1 MRWLPEV
8 EKRLM
13 LNNKIQYGVQ
23 SEALLATEK
32 NEVLKFDQVSI
43 NYGDDIKAL
52 YQISLSVVEGESAVI
67 CGANGSGKT
76 TLLKAAAGLLLPT
89 EGKVFLANEALTKK
103 TRHQAF
109 KKIGFLFQE
118 PEDQLFCPT
127 VREDVEYGPINQ
139 GLSPETIKQRVD
151 YAFQIMGLEALANRP
166 IHHLSG
172 GQKKRVALAGILA
185 MQPSVLVLDE
195 PTNGLDAKTSH
206 ELIKTLKHLN
216 QDHGFTLIVVTH
228 DMNSISQFAKRM
240 IILKAG
246 TIFKDGPIREVLTNI
261 EALKEANIEPP
272 IITQYF
278 YLKNKLSQAEN
289 KTLPLC
295 IEEAISMDSL

>member
-1 MRWLPEV
+1 MQWLPEV
-8 EKRLM
+8 GKISM
-13 LNNKIQYGVQ
+13 VNNK
-23 SEALLATEK
+23 TDK

-43 NYGDDIKAL
+43 NYGTHIKAL
-52 YQISLSVVEGESAVI
+52 HNISLNVIEGESIVI

-89 EGKVFLANEALTKK
+89 EGRVFLANEELTKK
-103 TRHQAF
+103 NRHKAF
-109 KKIGFLFQE
+109 QKLGFLFQDS
-118 PEDQLFCPT
+118 EDQLFCPT

-139 GLSPETIKQRVD
+139 GLHPKIIKQRVE
-151 YAFQIMGLEALANRP
+151 YAFHLMGLEDLADRP

-195 PTNGLDAKTSH
+195 PTNGLDAQTSH

-216 QDHGFTLIVVTH
+216 EEHGFTLIVVTH
-228 DMNSISQFAKRM
+228 DMNSLSQFAKRM

-246 TIFKDGPIREVLTNI
+246 TIFKEGPIREVLTNI
-261 EALKEANIEPP
+261 DALEDANIEPP

-278 YLKNKLSQAEN
+278 YLKNKLYQEDN
-289 KTLPLC
+289 KILPLC
-295 IEEAISMDSL
+295 IEEAISIIPN